1 MANSSWP
8 HIKEHSKE
16 KHLKVGSQ
24 EGISVGGLDHLGH
37 LCTKQVVHDAG
48 ALLEDMQPGQQR
60 LHRHSH
66 CKQML

>member
-1 MANSSWP
+1 MKITVSGDAN
-8 HIKEHSKE
+8 
-16 KHLKVGSQ
+16 LKVGGQ
-24 EGISVGGLDHLGH
+24 EGVSVGSLEHLRDFRAEE
-37 LCTKQVVHDAG
+37 VVHDAG